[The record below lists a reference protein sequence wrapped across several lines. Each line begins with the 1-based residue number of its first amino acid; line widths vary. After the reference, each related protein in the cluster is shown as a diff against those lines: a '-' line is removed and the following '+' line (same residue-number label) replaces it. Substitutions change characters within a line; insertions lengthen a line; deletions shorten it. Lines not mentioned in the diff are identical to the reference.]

1 MELSR
6 AGRAAHDAGI
16 VDATNGGVELFQSHL
31 DFLLHHLLA
40 VVFAAFVVEA
50 AGLPFPSRI
59 LLLFAATLAVDSR
72 QLVGLVAASTAG
84 SLIGDH
90 VPYLAGALTG
100 PRILAFY
107 CLITLGSA
115 ECVERTVGYFRRY
128 GAAAVLLSRFSAG
141 VRLFASAL
149 SGCGHIKYWKFV
161 TLDLVGTI
169 VYTTVWVTIGSLV
182 GERAAELLGRHRGA
196 RLLLLVGPL
205 ALASLI
211 AYRLWR
217 RRRYGPAQADIVV
230 TESASCTMG
239 RKAPVG

>member
-1 MELSR
+1 MDLNR
-6 AGRAAHDAGI
+6 ADRTTHHAGI
-16 VDATNGGVELFQSHL
+16 VDATNGGVELFQSHF

-59 LLLFAATLAVDSR
+59 LLLFAAALAVDSR
-72 QLVGLVAASTAG
+72 QLVGLVAVSTIG

-107 CLITLGSA
+107 CRITLGSS
-115 ECVERTVGYFRRY
+115 ECVEKTVGYFRRY

-161 TLDLVGTI
+161 TLDLVGTV
-169 VYTTVWVTIGSLV
+169 VYTGLWVTVGSLV
-182 GERAAELLGRHRGA
+182 GERAADLLSHHREA

-205 ALASLI
+205 ALATLI
-211 AYRLWR
+211 TYRLWR
-217 RRRYGPAQADIVV
+217 RRRYGPAKADVVV
-230 TESASCTMG
+230 TESASCAME